1 MPFRL
6 VQRLHRSSPRPEKKG
21 VDRYFSMDYMGSAEF
36 EFGALPDSLGRMRR
50 FREGELGIASILV
63 PGFKKVWF
71 RGCETSFSEAK
82 FWFLGCE
89 TSFSEAEAFILDQ
102 IGPQRHQLQEPSR
115 ILPSLLP
122 DLPGV
127 RYAGWWA
134 VDAENPWMLFVKK
147 DDAKLMRK
155 CVLSVEGAT

>member
-6 VQRLHRSSPRPEKKG
+6 VQRLHRSSPQPEKKG

-36 EFGALPDSLGRMRR
+36 EFGALPDSLGRMRK
-50 FREGELGIASILV
+50 FREDLVIASIPV
-63 PGFKKVWF
+63 PGFKRMWF
-71 RGCETSFSEAK
+71 FGFETSFP
-82 FWFLGCE
+82 
-89 TSFSEAEAFILDQ
+89 EAEAFVLDQ
-102 IGPQRHQLQEPSR
+102 VGPQRHQLQEPSR
-115 ILPSLLP
+115 ILSSLNP
-122 DLPGV
+122 NLPGD
-127 RYAGWWA
+127 RYVGWWA